1 MLAIKR
7 DIDQLPGVIS
17 AHHMHAWSLASGRSI
32 FSAHVLQSG
41 EAEPALLD
49 RITQLLKEKYGFYF
63 STVQIESS
71 QEGEK
76 GAEQIEFL
84 RHEKFRP

>member
-1 MLAIKR
+1 
-7 DIDQLPGVIS
+7 
-17 AHHMHAWSLASGRSI
+17 
-32 FSAHVLQSG
+32 VLQNN
-41 EAEPALLD
+41 EADPTLLD

-71 QEGEK
+71 QEGEE

-84 RHEKFRP
+84 RHEKFSP